1 MCVGGGYGADSSDVG
16 ACDCPLL
23 LSVLEVSS
31 DLSFHPLIL
40 FLIGSARRKL
50 TCTICNRK
58 CSSSLNLQE
67 HRKVRL
73 HNIYCSAQMIPN
85 AYSAS
90 DPRGFT
96 QLTQFC
102 MIHFCTKKKKKNK
115 SPFFGCF
122 LLYSGIHHTLPG
134 TQPNLLIS
142 QSSPLP
148 ELPCSLCS
156 VIPCPREGVFMIK
169 WLQIYS
175 G

>member
-1 MCVGGGYGADSSDVG
+1 MHHMQQKM
-16 ACDCPLL
+16 LL
-23 LSVLEVSS
+23 LSESTRTQKGEAPQHLLFSS
-31 DLSFHPLIL
+31 NDPKRIL
-40 FLIGSARRKL
+40 CIGSER
-50 TCTICNRK
+50 I
-58 CSSSLNLQE
+58 
-67 HRKVRL
+67 
-73 HNIYCSAQMIPN
+73 
-85 AYSAS
+85 YSAYAVLH
-90 DPRGFT
+90 DPV
-96 QLTQFC
+96 L
-102 MIHFCTKKKKKNK
+102 KKKKRK

-175 G
+175 GWQWAEGWFLFHELIPQLLWNLRGSVGRR

>member
-1 MCVGGGYGADSSDVG
+1 MCVGGGYGAHSSDVG

-102 MIHFCTKKKKKNK
+102 MIQFYKRKKKKE
-115 SPFFGCF
+115 SLFWLF
-122 LLYSGIHHTLPG
+122 LAVQWDPSHSSWYPA
-134 TQPNLLIS
+134 QPLNLAVVS
-142 QSSPLP
+142 AS
-148 ELPCSLCS
+148 
-156 VIPCPREGVFMIK
+156 
-169 WLQIYS
+169 
-175 G
+175 